1 MNYNISLAEIEMK
14 KISILF
20 LAAAWIMALLTW
32 GNIYTAILLILAS
45 LFYMVQIGHAD
56 NERR

>member
-1 MNYNISLAEIEMK
+1 LVEKEMK

-32 GNIYTAILLILAS
+32 GNMYTAILLILAS